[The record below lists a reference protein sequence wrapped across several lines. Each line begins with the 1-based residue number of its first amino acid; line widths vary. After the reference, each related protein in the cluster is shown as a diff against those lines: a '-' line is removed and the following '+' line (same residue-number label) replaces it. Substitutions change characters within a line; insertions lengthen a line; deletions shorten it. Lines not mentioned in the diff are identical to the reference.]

1 MPKTESKPRNHMT
14 DGLAIVRDLSLS
26 IGTSLNLEKEMAS
39 FLRGL
44 ADTFSCDRASFHLL
58 NKAGELSTEASYGL
72 SQKERE
78 QESRSPLRSPLLQEV
93 LSRGEAVNL
102 LDPSLTRYQSQFVAP
117 LRQRG
122 AFLGALW
129 LARIRPVPFTEQD
142 VTTIQLLADRFSIS
156 MDRALLYQEL
166 ETKNEHLQKL
176 NAQLIKVK
184 ADWQNTFDSISDL
197 ICILDRDARIT
208 RVNRAFSARL
218 QKPYDKLI
226 GAACHEVIH
235 GSGSP
240 PPHCPFQQVMQSG
253 KPVEQDMEVKIGDSL
268 FAATLFPF
276 FDPQGNLHG
285 AVHVFR
291 DITEQKNLKDRL
303 FQSEKMAAIGKLA
316 AEIAHEINNP
326 LDYINNYLFLLS
338 DSLPPDF
345 DKHEYLKKME
355 AGIDNL
361 AALTRD
367 LLEFSRPQ
375 IDVFTPLD
383 VHKVIDSSLEFA
395 GKYIRDKQVEVTK
408 NYGCQAG
415 PVMGSERMLQQVLLN
430 LTLNAL
436 DAMQA
441 GGRIT
446 IRTSCGPGQ
455 FVIEFGDTG
464 AGIPGEYIQRI
475 FDPFFTTKK
484 SHEKRGTGL
493 GLTICY
499 NIICQHGGD
508 LRVSSRVGEG
518 TTFTIFLPLSDRPAQ
533 AEGGHAA

>member
-14 DGLAIVRDLSLS
+14 DGLAVIHDLSLS
-26 IGTSLNLEKEMAS
+26 IGASLNLEKEMAS

-58 NKAGELSTEASYGL
+58 KAGELSTEASYGL

-93 LSRGEAVNL
+93 LSKGEPVNL
-102 LDPSLTRYQSQFVAP
+102 FDPALTRYQSQFVAP

-129 LARIRPVPFTEQD
+129 LARTKPVPFTEQD
-142 VTTIQLLADRFSIS
+142 VTIIQLLADRFSIS

-166 ETKNEHLQKL
+166 ERKNEHLQKL
-176 NAQLIKVK
+176 NSQLIKVK
-184 ADWQNTFDSISDL
+184 ADWQSTFDSISDL
-197 ICILDRDARIT
+197 ICILDRDARIM

-218 QKPYDKLI
+218 KKPYDKLL
-226 GAACHEVIH
+226 GVACHEVIH
-235 GSGSP
+235 GSASP
-240 PPHCPFQQVMQSG
+240 PLHCPFHRVMQSG
-253 KPVEQDMEVKIGDSL
+253 KPVEQDVEVKMGDAL
-268 FAATLFPF
+268 FAASLFPF
-276 FDPQGNLHG
+276 FDSQGILQG

-375 IDVFTPLD
+375 IDVFAPLD

-395 GKYIRDKQVEVTK
+395 GKYIHDKRVEVTK

-415 PVMGSERMLQQVLLN
+415 PVVGSERMLQQVLLN

-436 DAMQA
+436 DAMPA

-446 IRTSCGPGQ
+446 IATSCRPGQ
-455 FVIEFGDTG
+455 SVIEFGDTG
-464 AGIPGEYIQRI
+464 AGIPGEHIQRI

-484 SHEKRGTGL
+484 THEKRGTGL

-499 NIICQHGGD
+499 NIISQHGGD
-508 LRVSSRVGEG
+508 MRVSSRVGEG
-518 TTFTIFLPLSDRPAQ
+518 TTFTILLPLSDTNAQ
-533 AEGGHAA
+533 AEGGHAT